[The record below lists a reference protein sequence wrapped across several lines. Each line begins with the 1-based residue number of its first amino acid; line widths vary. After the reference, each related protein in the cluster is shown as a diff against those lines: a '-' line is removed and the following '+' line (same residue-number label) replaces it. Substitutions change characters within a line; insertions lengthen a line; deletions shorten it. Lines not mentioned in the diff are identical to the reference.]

1 MPQESSEGLSPT
13 EIGITPAMIDAGE
26 YELLGKLG
34 GAVTVHWDARDLAMK
49 VYRAMKNSALAE
61 EL

>member
-1 MPQESSEGLSPT
+1 MAQESCERLLPT
-13 EIGITPAMIDAGE
+13 EIEITTAMIDAGE
-26 YELLGKLG
+26 DELLGKLG